1 MIEIIAVIG
10 TLASIIYY
18 GLCLYSAGSFLRE
31 RKAAPGSAQS
41 IAPVSILKPLKG
53 TDPEMYESFRSHC
66 LQDYPEYEIVF
77 GVSDPQDPAIELVE
91 RLQAEFP
98 QRAIRLVVCRKNLG
112 PNTKVSNL
120 AQMLPEARYEY
131 LVLSDSDIR
140 VERDYLRR
148 VVPPLAD
155 PEVGIITCL
164 YRGVA
169 SATVGSRLEAL
180 GISTDFCGGV
190 LAARLLEGVRFG
202 LGSTLAFRRSDL
214 KAIGGFEAFLD
225 YLADDYEIG
234 NCIVALGLEGRL
246 SGVVVGTFLPPYTAR
261 EFVDHQ
267 LRWARTVRDARR
279 WGYVGMLWTFGLPWA
294 LLSLIAA
301 HGAAWAWGLLGA
313 TLIMRLAM
321 ALVVGRV
328 VLEDRHV
335 MPYLWLVPLRDVVAL
350 MVWMASFAGHKVAW
364 RGDSFTLKNGRL
376 MRIPS

>member
-164 YRGVA
+164 YLGVA